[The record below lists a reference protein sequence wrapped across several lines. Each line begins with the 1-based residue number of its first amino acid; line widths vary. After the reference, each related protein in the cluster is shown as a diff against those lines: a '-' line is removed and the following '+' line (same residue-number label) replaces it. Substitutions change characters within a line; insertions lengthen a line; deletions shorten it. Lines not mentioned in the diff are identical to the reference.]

1 MRNLAAPIGR
11 AKPLRHYAFAAEPAR
26 FAKHNRAILFKI
38 LVQYDTQMRAAQ
50 QLREQSLASCCSAV
64 RLFLAL
70 NRLAAMSDMS
80 PLFAVERT

>member
-1 MRNLAAPIGR
+1 MRNLAGPIGR
-11 AKPLRHYAFAAEPAR
+11 AKPLRHYASQPAR

-64 RLFLAL
+64 RLFLAHPGSG
-70 NRLAAMSDMS
+70 AMSDMS
-80 PLFAVERT
+80 P